1 MSGTPPDPL
10 WMTGDGRPRRA
21 TLFTLEGVTEELDD
35 GD

>member
-10 WMTGDGRPRRA
+10 WMTGDGRPPRHV
-21 TLFTLEGVTEELDD
+21 FTLEEVTEELDN